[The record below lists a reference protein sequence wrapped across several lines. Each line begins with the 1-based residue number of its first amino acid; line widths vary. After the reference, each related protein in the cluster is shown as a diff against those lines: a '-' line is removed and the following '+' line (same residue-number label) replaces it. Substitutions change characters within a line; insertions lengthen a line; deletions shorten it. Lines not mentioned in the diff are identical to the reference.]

1 MGMDPRFRQHL
12 AATFNLEEAA
22 CERLVAEVL
31 DHHGQTLAEFVRLRH
46 GELKRR
52 GLKNEDIYQAIL
64 AEAAERRFAAEPL
77 SVRQLRRIIYG

>member
-31 DHHGQTLAEFVRLRH
+31 DHYGQTVE
-46 GELKRR
+46 
-52 GLKNEDIYQAIL
+52 GLSLIHI
-64 AEAAERRFAAEPL
+64 
-77 SVRQLRRIIYG
+77 